1 MADSFQSHRDSVRV
15 GRMVEDR
22 VETFFLSTIETFSG
36 SIVSFKRSFVSNV
49 FGRCQSVNGR
59 RALKYIARWDRAV
72 IDLDFLLQSGHE
84 G

>member
-1 MADSFQSHRDSVRV
+1 MKAKTHRDSMRV

-22 VETFFLSTIETFSG
+22 VETLFLSKIETLSIFSFQI
-36 SIVSFKRSFVSNV
+36 SPVNDV

-59 RALKYIARWDRAV
+59 RALKYIASWDRAV

>member
-1 MADSFQSHRDSVRV
+1 MKAKTHRDSVRV
-15 GRMVEDR
+15 GRMVEGR
-22 VETFFLSTIETFSG
+22 TVETLFLSTIEILSG
-36 SIVSFKRSFVSNV
+36 SIVSFQMSLVKNV

-59 RALKYIARWDRAV
+59 RALKYIASWDRAV

>member
-1 MADSFQSHRDSVRV
+1 MKAKTHRDSVRV

-22 VETFFLSTIETFSG
+22 VETLFLSTIETLSG
-36 SIVSFKRSFVSNV
+36 SIFSFQISLVNDV

-59 RALKYIARWDRAV
+59 RALKYIASWDRAV

>member
-1 MADSFQSHRDSVRV
+1 MKAKAHRDSLRV
-15 GRMVEDR
+15 GWMVED
-22 VETFFLSTIETFSG
+22 FLSTIETLSG
-36 SIVSFKRSFVSNV
+36 SLFSFQISLVKNV

-59 RALKYIARWDRAV
+59 RALKYIASWDRAV